1 MRKGEEEEKRREIPA
16 TSEILLI
23 SVVHV
28 AIEYDMQVYCIGT
41 CRLIIRFCYVHAT
54 WYHLKSRKHCT
65 VFLPNYKN
73 TSGSLENKKCCWN
86 TNQQASVSTTLS
98 SSFTLSQVFLW
109 LDRNMEKMSY
119 FCNKKQENHLFTLII
134 KNYVCLSYH

>member
-1 MRKGEEEEKRREIPA
+1 MRKGEEEKKRKEIPV

-28 AIEYDMQVYCIGT
+28 AIEYDMQVYCIGS

-54 WYHLKSRKHCT
+54 WCHLKSRKHCT

-73 TSGSLENKKCCWN
+73 TSGSLENKKCC
-86 TNQQASVSTTLS
+86 
-98 SSFTLSQVFLW
+98 
-109 LDRNMEKMSY
+109 
-119 FCNKKQENHLFTLII
+119 
-134 KNYVCLSYH
+134 